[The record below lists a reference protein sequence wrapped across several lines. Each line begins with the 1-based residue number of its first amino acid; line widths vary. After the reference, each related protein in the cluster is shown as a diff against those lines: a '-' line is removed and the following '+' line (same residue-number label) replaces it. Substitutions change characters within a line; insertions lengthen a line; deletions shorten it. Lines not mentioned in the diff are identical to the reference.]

1 MLLWQV
7 RFEPNDGAY
16 LLTAGYD
23 NTVKLWS
30 CSTWQR
36 LRTLSGHEGRVMG
49 ADVSPDGSGSIAS
62 VSYDRTVKLWGPQLD

>member
-1 MLLWQV
+1 M
-7 RFEPNDGAY
+7 
-16 LLTAGYD
+16 TAGYD

-36 LRTLSGHEGRVMG
+36 LRTLAGHEGRVMA

-62 VSYDRTVKLWGPQLD
+62 VSYDRTIKLWGPQLD